1 MRTWLKAIRE
11 NCGMSQEDVAKR
23 AGNISRCH
31 YTNIENG
38 DRDPS
43 VTVAK
48 KIAEI
53 LLFDW
58 TRFYDLPED
67 TK

>member
-1 MRTWLKAIRE
+1 MRTWLKEIRE
-11 NCGMSQEDVAKR
+11 NQGMSQEDVAKKV
-23 AGNISRCH
+23 GNISRCH

-43 VTVAK
+43 VAVAK

-58 TRFYDLPED
+58 TRFYDLPENA
-67 TK
+67 K